1 MTFAAI
7 SSGGKDS
14 TLAIFYALKKGRNLR
29 CVVSIIPGNRESYM
43 FHFPNANIA
52 QTHAE
57 LMGVPA
63 VVKET
68 PGIKEEELD
77 QLEEALESV
86 RDKIGAV
93 TVGAVESVY
102 QKARVEAIC
111 NRLGMDMITP
121 LWHKKPETI
130 WKDCL
135 DNKFEVMIVGVGCEG
150 LGKEWLGKIIDR
162 KNLKKLERL
171 SKKHRFHLGGEGGEF
186 ETTVLDC
193 PMFNRRIK
201 VLKGEVHWEG
211 TSGMYLIKE
220 IKLVEKK

>member
-14 TLAIFYALKKGRNLR
+14 TLAIFYALKKKRNLR

-43 FHFPNANIA
+43 FHFPNASIA
-52 QTHAE
+52 KTHAE
-57 LMGVPA
+57 LMGVPI
-63 VVKET
+63 VVRET

-86 RDKIGAV
+86 RSHIGAV
-93 TVGAVESVY
+93 TVGAIESVY
-102 QKARVEAIC
+102 QKARVKAIC
-111 NRLGMDMITP
+111 DKLGMEMIAP

-130 WKDCL
+130 WKECL
-135 DNKFEVMIVGVGCEG
+135 DNGFKVMIVGVGCEG
-150 LGKEWLGKIIDR
+150 LEKEWLGKIIDK
-162 KNLKKLERL
+162 KNLKKLTTL
-171 SKKHRFHLGGEGGEF
+171 SKKYKFHLGGEGGEF

-193 PMFNRRIK
+193 PMFNREIK
-201 VLKGEVHWEG
+201 VKKAETIWEG

-220 IKLVEKK
+220 VKLIDKK